1 MIRPP
6 FPRAINNSLLS
17 AFRACPRKAEL
28 EFFHHWKPGTESVH
42 LHAGKAFASGLEASR
57 RAYYE
62 QKLPVPQAVALGTAA
77 LLESYG
83 EFECPEHIAKTP
95 SRMAGALLFYFD
107 NYPLE
112 TDPCEPYQW
121 AVGKRA
127 IEFSFATP
135 LSIGHPETGEPL
147 IYAGRSDM
155 IVKMAGGLFVEDDK
169 TASSLGAS
177 WSNSFD
183 MRAQFTGYCWSARE
197 AGLAVDGV
205 LVRGV
210 SILKSKYETQQVIT
224 YRRPWEI
231 DRWLEQTERDIKRL
245 IEMWK
250 LGAYD
255 YNLDASCEA
264 YGGCVFK
271 RVCMSQDPAPWLEG
285 YFTRRRRDSLDL
297 SETIIGA
304 EEVASWEKT

>member
-6 FPRAINNSLLS
+6 FPRAINNSLLK

-28 EFFHHWKPGTESVH
+28 EFIHHWKPGTDSVH
-42 LHAGKAFASGLEASR
+42 LHAGKAYANGLEAAR

-62 QKLPVPQAVALGTAA
+62 RGMASDDAIALGGAA
-77 LLESYG
+77 LLEYYG
-83 EFECPEHIAKTP
+83 DFECPAKIAKTP
-95 SRMAGALLFYFD
+95 ARMLGALEFYFD

-112 TDPCEPYQW
+112 SDPCAPYEF
-121 AVGKRA
+121 APGKRA

-135 LSIGHPETGEPL
+135 MRIAHPTTGEPL

-155 IVKMAGGLFVEDDK
+155 IVTMAGGLFVEDDK
-169 TASSLGAS
+169 TASSLGES
-177 WSNSFD
+177 WINSFD
-183 MRAQFTGYCWSARE
+183 MAAQFTGYCWSARQ

-205 LVRGV
+205 LIRGV
-210 SILKSKYETQQVIT
+210 SILKTKYETLPVIS
-224 YRRPWEI
+224 YRKDWEI
-231 DRWLEQTERDIKRL
+231 DRWLVQTERDILRL

-250 LGAYD
+250 TGAYD

-271 RVCMSQDPAPWLEG
+271 RVCMSSDPEPWLEG
-285 YFTRRRRDSLDL
+285 YYTRRRRDSLDL
-297 SETIIGA
+297 TEVNITP
-304 EEVASWEKT
+304 EEVESWERV